1 MLVSVDTIYVDS
13 LFALNLA
20 ADYLMLL
27 CGARISG
34 AVIRRGRLFIAAVVG
49 AAYAVACVLPKWG
62 MLTSPIAKIA
72 LGVGMC
78 LIAYGSERRF
88 WRCCGCFF
96 AVSALF
102 GGAVWAS
109 GMLAGTDGAY
119 SPYVPVS
126 GRVLVL
132 SFAICYAAVSLLFR
146 RTLAKRS
153 QRTVPLTVRLGDRS
167 LTLRALIDTGNTL
180 SDPASGR
187 AVIVADARAL
197 SPLLGFTP
205 DLSDVSALVEALSRV
220 PGLERRVSLVPYCSV
235 GVSGGLLAA
244 FRPDTLEL
252 GGKSSSALL
261 ALGEVRGD
269 DYEAIAPET
278 TF

>member
-1 MLVSVDTIYVDS
+1 M
-13 LFALNLA
+13 
-20 ADYLMLL
+20 
-27 CGARISG
+27 
-34 AVIRRGRLFIAAVVG
+34 VG

-62 MLTSPIAKIA
+62 MLTSPTAKIA

-109 GMLAGTDGAY
+109 GMLAGTGGAY
-119 SPYVPVS
+119 TPYVPVS
-126 GRVLVL
+126 G
-132 SFAICYAAVSLLFR
+132 
-146 RTLAKRS
+146 
-153 QRTVPLTVRLGDRS
+153 
-167 LTLRALIDTGNTL
+167 
-180 SDPASGR
+180 
-187 AVIVADARAL
+187 
-197 SPLLGFTP
+197 
-205 DLSDVSALVEALSRV
+205 RV
-220 PGLERRVSLVPYCSV
+220 PGLERRVSLVPYRSV

-244 FRPDTLEL
+244 FRPDALEL
-252 GGKSSSALL
+252 DGKSSSALL